1 MRHVRHKLGLISDLE
16 FYEQERK
23 ENLIAD
29 TQLFSEQSKQKK
41 LIEENFD
48 TLFDTKKN

>member
-16 FYEQERK
+16 FYDQERK

-48 TLFDTKKN
+48 TLFDAKKN